1 MRLQLKFLVDLGSTE
16 SGGSVFMNDWADKAL
31 KRIEDRRINQRNQ
44 DEVFLEKQRIKR
56 AQGFPLWLEV
66 RKHVE
71 ANCSDFN
78 LKAGTQMLVF
88 EVTPDS
94 ELLVRASID
103 GSTRTL
109 HANFKDSTGEL
120 SFFCGAHSGHW
131 ILEATTDGK
140 AQFIGSSRTSSTEQ
154 VAEQMLTSLV

>member
-1 MRLQLKFLVDLGSTE
+1 
-16 SGGSVFMNDWADKAL
+16 MNDWADRAL
-31 KRIEDRRINQRNQ
+31 KRLSDHRIHQRNQ
-44 DEVFLEKQRIKR
+44 DEVFLEKQRIKK

-66 RKHVE
+66 RKYVE

-88 EVTPDS
+88 EVTPNS
-94 ELLVRASID
+94 ELTVRASID
-103 GSTRTL
+103 GSTRSL

-120 SFFCGAHSGHW
+120 SFFCGANSGHW
-131 ILEATTDGK
+131 LLEATTDGK

-154 VAEQMLTSLV
+154 IAEQMLTSLV